1 MEKEQR
7 SKLQKATQDARRLL
21 EEEFSRQLLETYD
34 INVAAGRWNDE
45 PGTHLQAEQRLLR
58 EKLLAWIEHR
68 SAQINDEKEALLLA
82 LREMAF
88 TALNRFVALK
98 LMEAR
103 ELVRPC
109 VSGGLESE
117 GFQEFTAVAQGLLVE
132 QESSY
137 RLYLETI
144 FEDVSRELRALF
156 DPRDPASLLW
166 PKRTALLE
174 LLDILNRP
182 ELAELWR
189 EDETLGWI
197 YQYFNGDAERKKMR
211 EESSAPRN
219 SRELAVRNQFFTPR
233 YVVEFLT
240 DNTLGRIWYEML
252 QGDTGLKERCRYLV
266 RRPNEIWLQPGGEEA
281 PAEVV
286 ADEALSQE
294 ELLRQP
300 VHIPHRA
307 LKDPREIRMLDPA
320 CGSMHFGLYAFDL
333 YLAIY
338 GEAWEI
344 AQGSDKQAKQGE
356 AFAAFVADAA
366 GFADKAAFLR
376 EVPRLILQHNIHG
389 VDIDPRATQ
398 IARLTLWLR
407 AQRAWQEQ
415 GVEVAARPA
424 ITRSNVVCAEPM
436 PGERELLA
444 DFVDQQF
451 PEAERGL
458 VQQLL
463 ETIFDKMQL
472 AGEAGSLLKIEE
484 EIRDAIEQAR
494 REWQK
499 LAIQQRDLFSA
510 AELAALGG
518 VGSALNTDL
527 QNLTQ
532 DFWLDIEER
541 IYTALSNYAE
551 QAESGGGFQRRL
563 FAEDAAQ
570 GFAFIDICRK
580 SYDVALMNPPFGD
593 ASLPSKPYIEEAY
606 GDTKGDVYKAF
617 VECFHARLVRAGY
630 LGIIS
635 SRTGFFLGQSEDW
648 RTRVVLRLFRPIAL
662 ADLGSGVLDAMVEV
676 AAYVLRSLSAPEA
689 RDLTHSIVPVLG
701 KVVRD
706 SQDRF
711 SLPKWQAARVGLKRH
726 QAVAELEHLE
736 AHGFIKRSPGDT
748 VRYSPLWH
756 SVKEVAAPPEPVFPL
771 LVSVRATDTD
781 EKEGVISSAL
791 SGKAAESVFISN
803 PTDFLRIPSCTFC
816 YWISP
821 KVVALFGSLPKVQSE
836 GREAVIGASTKDDFR
851 FLRLAWE
858 SQNAERALIGQGK
871 LVERGAWTPFA
882 KGGAVVR
889 YYGDL
894 NLTVNWDENGAEL
907 KAMIS
912 EYRGSRGWGYQWSAE
927 LKPRSFSFRPGV
939 TWGRRSTALAFRV
952 LPENSM
958 FADKGPAILDSTNS
972 EETLL
977 SLLAVL
983 NSRVF
988 VSLTAVQV
996 ARVSLAQ
1003 SFEIGI
1009 IQSTPIPILDEP
1021 TIRYLAAKA
1030 RTVWA
1035 LLRAI
1040 DSAKITSNAFALP
1053 ALLAYA
1059 SQTLAERAAAW
1070 AAHVR
1075 TSEETVAAIQAE
1087 IDDLAFRLYGLDAV
1101 DRAALTSTLATEATG
1116 DAEAE
1121 AGEDEDTEAA
1131 TADTPALSADLVGYG
1146 LGVAFGR
1153 WDIRYATGEQAAPEL
1168 PDPFAAL
1175 PVCPPGQLQNAQGLP
1190 ARPEDVPAAYPV
1202 HIPWDGILVDDPN
1215 HPLDLEHRI
1224 REVIEI
1230 IWSGKES
1237 GATAEVIEHEACEI
1251 LGVKVLRDYF
1261 RKPAGFFSDHLKRY
1275 SKSRRQAPI
1284 YWQLSAGN
1292 GNYSVWLYYHRFTS
1306 DTLYRVLRDFVEPRI
1321 QEAEREQFELES
1333 QGGLSGDASS
1343 LLQEAQ
1349 VLLQDL
1355 RLFKSELE
1363 LVAPLWNP
1371 NLNDGVIINHAI
1383 LWRITPYT
1391 PWQKKC
1397 KECWDKLVKG
1407 DYDWAHLSF
1416 HLWPERVIKKCQ
1428 SDRSLAI
1435 AHGLEER
1442 LWQETNKGNWLQRQ
1456 LSDAELQAL
1465 IAEHSKPAVQ
1475 NALERFLAA
1484 PPPVAAARTRATR
1497 AAKSSSTGSTTRRP
1511 RGSAPAV
1518 DAEASRQT
1526 LLVLTA
1532 APADGLGRNA
1542 IAELLDVDAAS
1553 LTAVIKQ
1560 LKEGG
1565 QIEQLGA
1572 ARGAK
1577 YRLSESGLAAVES
1590 QAGEDD

>member
-7 SKLQKATQDARRLL
+7 SRLQKATQDARRLL

-34 INVAAGRWNDE
+34 INVAAGRWSEE
-45 PGTHLQAEQRLLR
+45 PGAHLQAEQRLLR

-68 SAQINDEKEALLLA
+68 SVQINDEKEALLLA

-103 ELVRPC
+103 ELVRAC

-197 YQYFNGDAERKKMR
+197 YQYFNGDSERKKMR

-240 DNTLGRIWYEML
+240 DNTLGRIWYEMR

-266 RRPNEIWLQPGGEEA
+266 RRPNEIWLQSGEEP

-300 VHIPHRA
+300 VHIPYRP

-333 YLAIY
+333 YLEIY
-338 GEAWEI
+338 AEAWEI
-344 AQGSDKQAKQGE
+344 AKGSSEQTQQGE
-356 AFAAFVADAA
+356 AFAPFVAYAA
-366 GFADKAAFLR
+366 DFGDKAAFLR

-389 VDIDPRATQ
+389 IDIDPRATQ

-415 GVEVAARPA
+415 QLEVAARPA

-444 DFVDQQF
+444 DFVDEQF

-463 ETIFDKMQL
+463 EAIFDKMQL

-484 EIRDAIEQAR
+484 EIRDAIDHAQ
-494 REWQK
+494 REWKK
-499 LAIQQRDLFSA
+499 LAVQQQNLFGPN
-510 AELAALGG
+510 ELATLGQL
-518 VGSALNTDL
+518 GSSLNVDL
-527 QNLTQ
+527 VNLTR

-541 IYTALSNYAE
+541 IYDALRGYAE
-551 QAESGGGFQRRL
+551 QTQSGSGLQRRL

-570 GFAFIDICRK
+570 GFAFIDVCRK
-580 SYDVALMNPPFGD
+580 RYDAALMNPPFGD
-593 ASLPSKPYIEEAY
+593 WSKKFKAQSKIDYSDCQGDILSAFIERGSQLLEPSGTQGAI
-606 GDTKGDVYKAF
+606 T
-617 VECFHARLVRAGY
+617 
-630 LGIIS
+630 
-635 SRTGFFLGQSEDW
+635 SRTCLFLTSFAKW
-648 RTRVVLRLFRPIAL
+648 RTRVLLGELQPVLI
-662 ADLGSGVLDAMVEV
+662 ADLGHGVMDAAMVEA
-676 AAYVLRSLSAPEA
+676 AAYVLNKIRSESSKKYQ
-689 RDLTHSIVPVLG
+689 LTAMRL
-701 KVVRD
+701 
-706 SQDRF
+706 
-711 SLPKWQAARVGLKRH
+711 
-726 QAVAELEHLE
+726 LE
-736 AHGFIKRSPGDT
+736 AKDSERALLQSARNSCNGLAEPTTYYIAPSAFRAIPHTPFAYWVTDRIRRIFVDYPAFEGDGRT
-748 VRYSPLWH
+748 ARQGL
-756 SVKEVAAPPEPVFPL
+756 
-771 LVSVRATDTD
+771 AT
-781 EKEGVISSAL
+781 A
-791 SGKAAESVFISN
+791 
-803 PTDFLRIPSCTFC
+803 
-816 YWISP
+816 
-821 KVVALFGSLPKVQSE
+821 
-836 GREAVIGASTKDDFR
+836 DDFR
-851 FLRLAWE
+851 FVRTGWE
-858 SQNAERALIGQGK
+858 VSTTDVLK
-871 LVERGAWTPFA
+871 SWFPYV
-882 KGGAVVR
+882 KGGSYSPFYADV
-889 YYGDL
+889 
-894 NLTVNWDENGAEL
+894 NLLVNWRGDGAEIRCFGDPL
-907 KAMIS
+907 GIRPS
-912 EYRGSRGWGYQWSAE
+912 SRPQNTEYY
-927 LKPRSFSFRPGV
+927 FRPGL
-939 TWGRRSTALAFRV
+939 TWPRRTRRFCPRILPAGVIFSDGGQAVFCPGEELATAVILFSSLSQLLISLSLGTSSMSSGGSPQFMAGTVSRFPFNLTKEFADHAKRLATRQWSMRQSLDAREITSLAFYA
-952 LPENSM
+952 P
-958 FADKGPAILDSTNS
+958 
-972 EETLL
+972 
-977 SLLAVL
+977 
-983 NSRVF
+983 
-988 VSLTAVQV
+988 
-996 ARVSLAQ
+996 SLAP
-1003 SFEIGI
+1003 ETTKAIVPRINALDG
-1009 IQSTPIPILDEP
+1009 STSTSLACCIEKLQNLYAEAGDE
-1021 TIRYLAAKA
+1021 L
-1030 RTVWA
+1030 
-1035 LLRAI
+1035 
-1040 DSAKITSNAFALP
+1040 
-1053 ALLAYA
+1053 
-1059 SQTLAERAAAW
+1059 ERIE
-1070 AAHVR
+1070 R
-1075 TSEETVAAIQAE
+1075 E
-1087 IDDLAFRLYGLDAV
+1087 IDELVYDLYQISDC
-1101 DRAALTSTLATEATG
+1101 DRSEIAAMLPSEG
-1116 DAEAE
+1116 EDSYDAEADHNDDSDGKLFGD
-1121 AGEDEDTEAA
+1121 AHK
-1131 TADTPALSADLVGYG
+1131 
-1146 LGVAFGR
+1146 LGSTLLDYLLGCSFGR
-1153 WDIRYATGEQAAPEL
+1153 WDIHYATGARNPPVL
-1168 PDPFAAL
+1168 SDPFAKL

-1202 HIPWDGILVDDPN
+1202 RIPWDGILVDDPN
-1215 HPLDLEHRI
+1215 HPLDFEHRI

-1230 IWSGKES
+1230 IWSGQEGGPTS
-1237 GATAEVIEHEACEI
+1237 DAIEHEACDI
-1251 LGVKVLRDYF
+1251 LGVKTLRDYF
-1261 RKPAGFFSDHLKRY
+1261 RKPAGFFAEHLKRY

-1292 GNYSVWLYYHRFTS
+1292 GIYSAWLYYHRFTQ

-1321 QEAEREQFELES
+1321 QDAEREQFEFES
-1333 QGGLSGDASS
+1333 QGGLSGDAAV
-1343 LLQEAQ
+1343 LLHEVQA
-1349 VLLQDL
+1349 LLQDL
-1355 RLFKSELE
+1355 QLFKSELE

-1407 DYDWAHLSF
+1407 DYDWAHLAF
-1416 HLWPERVIKKCQ
+1416 HLWPERVIRKCVT
-1428 SDRSLAI
+1428 DRSLAI

-1442 LWQETNKGNWLQRQ
+1442 LWQETSKGNWLQRQ
-1456 LSDAELQAL
+1456 VSEVELQAL
-1465 IAEHSKPAVQ
+1465 LAEYSKPAVQ

-1484 PPPVAAARTRATR
+1484 SPPVAAARTRAPR
-1497 AAKSSSTGSTTRRP
+1497 AGKSSSISTTRRA
-1511 RGSAPAV
+1511 RGSAPEV
-1518 DAEASRQT
+1518 DAETSRQT

-1542 IAELLDVDAAS
+1542 IAELLAVEAAS

-1560 LKEGG
+1560 LKEVG

-1590 QAGEDD
+1590 QAGEG

>member
-1 MEKEQR
+1 MDRDQR
-7 SKLQKATQDARRLL
+7 TRLQRATQEARRLL
-21 EEEFSRQLLETYD
+21 ENEFRSQLLEVYD
-34 INVAAGRWNDE
+34 INVDAGLWNEAAGA
-45 PGTHLQAEQRLLR
+45 HLQANQCLTRD
-58 EKLLAWIEHR
+58 KLVTWVEHKKT
-68 SAQINDEKEALLLA
+68 QINDRQEALLLA

-211 EESSAPRN
+211 EESAAPRN

-240 DNTLGRIWYEML
+240 DNTLGRIWYEMC
-252 QGDTGLKERCRYLV
+252 QGKTGLKERCRYLV
-266 RRPNEIWLQPGGEEA
+266 RRPNEIWLQPGEEA

-300 VHIPHRA
+300 VHIPCRP

-320 CGSMHFGLYAFDL
+320 CGSMHFGLYSFDL

-338 GEAWEI
+338 EEAWEI
-344 AQGSDKQAKQGE
+344 AQSSDEQAKQGE
-356 AFAAFVADAA
+356 AFAAFVAYAA
-366 GFADKAAFLR
+366 GFAGKAAFLH
-376 EVPRLILQHNIHG
+376 EVPRLILLHNIHG

-415 GVEVAARPA
+415 EVEVAARPA

-444 DFVDQQF
+444 DFVDEQF

-484 EIRDAIEQAR
+484 EIRDAIDQAR

-518 VGSALNTDL
+518 VGSSLNTDL
-527 QNLTQ
+527 QNLTK
-532 DFWLDIEER
+532 DFWVTIEER
-541 IYTALSNYAE
+541 IYDALRDYAK
-551 QAESGGGFQRRL
+551 QAESGSGLQRRL

-580 SYDVALMNPPFGD
+580 RYDVALMNPPFGRSTD
-593 ASLPSKPYIEEAY
+593 AMFEILRGRFPHSYIDQY
-606 GDTKGDVYKAF
+606 CCF
-617 VECFHARLVRAGY
+617 VEQGATMCAGGL
-630 LGIIS
+630 LGAIT
-635 SRTGFFLGQSEDW
+635 SRSFVNAVTLERFRERIVTGMSQL
-648 RTRVVLRLFRPIAL
+648 L
-662 ADLGSGVLDAMVEV
+662 DLGRGVLDNAEVEV
-676 AAYVLRSLSAPEA
+676 AAIVLSSSSDSHIEVIDSRPGSQKEPNILLKIHSLKESVIES
-689 RDLTHSIVPVLG
+689 DTYLI
-701 KVVRD
+701 
-706 SQDRF
+706 
-711 SLPKWQAARVGLKRH
+711 PKSK
-726 QAVAELEHLE
+726 
-736 AHGFIKRSPGDT
+736 IKRSPKQQILYKIADFNVGVGQKTFEPAAAT
-748 VRYSPLWH
+748 VRTGLNTFDNFRFIRCWWEVSSTQITIGRRWEHYSKGGNFETFFDDIHL
-756 SVKEVAAPPEPVFPL
+756 VLNREDDGAELAALNIMLHGQAAQSRQSHAHYYLPGLIYTIRAGGFNVRHFPAGCVFSIKGPVIQP
-771 LVSVRATDTD
+771 
-781 EKEGVISSAL
+781 
-791 SGKAAESVFISN
+791 SGKASIS
-803 PTDFLRIPSCTFC
+803 
-816 YWISP
+816 
-821 KVVALFGSLPKVQSE
+821 
-836 GREAVIGASTKDDFR
+836 
-851 FLRLAWE
+851 
-858 SQNAERALIGQGK
+858 
-871 LVERGAWTPFA
+871 
-882 KGGAVVR
+882 
-889 YYGDL
+889 
-894 NLTVNWDENGAEL
+894 
-907 KAMIS
+907 
-912 EYRGSRGWGYQWSAE
+912 
-927 LKPRSFSFRPGV
+927 
-939 TWGRRSTALAFRV
+939 
-952 LPENSM
+952 
-958 FADKGPAILDSTNS
+958 
-972 EETLL
+972 
-977 SLLAVL
+977 
-983 NSRVF
+983 
-988 VSLTAVQV
+988 
-996 ARVSLAQ
+996 
-1003 SFEIGI
+1003 
-1009 IQSTPIPILDEP
+1009 
-1021 TIRYLAAKA
+1021 YLAAFLNSEPIRGLVQQQGNKSQYMPSVIKGLPWEEPDIDTHEKIA
-1030 RTVWA
+1030 KLGLECIRSKMSLYTKCEENVGFAMLIASFDCNGTLGGIVDDNLCLVDRCNSIIRSSSLQVSTELAETHRFPEIDWKSEGVR
-1035 LLRAI
+1035 LEDHDIAI
-1040 DSAKITSNAFALP
+1040 ETEIANGP
-1053 ALLAYA
+1053 ALG
-1059 SQTLAERAAAW
+1059 ER
-1070 AAHVR
+1070 
-1075 TSEETVAAIQAE
+1075 I
-1087 IDDLAFRLYGLDAV
+1087 ILFMF
-1101 DRAALTSTLATEATG
+1101 
-1116 DAEAE
+1116 
-1121 AGEDEDTEAA
+1121 
-1131 TADTPALSADLVGYG
+1131 
-1146 LGVAFGR
+1146 GVAFGR

-1168 PDPFAAL
+1168 PDPFAPL

-1202 HIPWDGILVDDPN
+1202 LIPWEGILVDDPN
-1215 HPLDLEHRI
+1215 HPLDLELRV
-1224 REVIEI
+1224 REVIGI
-1230 IWSGKES
+1230 IWSGEEG
-1237 GATAEVIEHEACEI
+1237 GATAESIEQEVCEI
-1251 LGVKVLRDYF
+1251 LGVKTLRDYF
-1261 RKPAGFFSDHLKRY
+1261 RKPAGFFFDHLKRY

-1292 GNYSVWLYYHRFTS
+1292 GNYSIWLYYHRFTQ
-1306 DTLYRVLRDFVEPRI
+1306 DTLYRVLGDFVEPRI

-1333 QGGLSGDASS
+1333 QGGLSGDAAG

-1349 VLLQDL
+1349 TLLQDL

-1363 LVAPLWNP
+1363 LIAPLWNP

-1383 LWRITPYT
+1383 LWRITPHT

-1397 KECWDKLVKG
+1397 KECWDKLVQG
-1407 DYDWAHLSF
+1407 DYDWAHLAF
-1416 HLWPERVIKKCQ
+1416 HLWPERVIMKCTT
-1428 SDRSLAI
+1428 DRSLAI

-1442 LWQETNKGNWLQRQ
+1442 LWQETSKGNWLQRQ
-1456 LSDAELQAL
+1456 MSEVELDAL
-1465 IAEHSKPAVQ
+1465 IAEYSKPAVQ

-1484 PPPVAAARTRATR
+1484 PPPVAAARTRAPR

-1542 IAELLDVDAAS
+1542 IAELLGVEAAS

-1590 QAGEDD
+1590 QAGEDE

>member
-7 SKLQKATQDARRLL
+7 SKLQKATQEARRLL

-34 INVAAGRWNDE
+34 INVAAGRWSEE
-45 PGTHLQAEQRLLR
+45 PGAHLQAEQRLLR

-174 LLDILNRP
+174 LLDILNRT

-240 DNTLGRIWYEML
+240 DNTLGRIWYEMQ

-266 RRPNEIWLQPGGEEA
+266 RRPNEIWLQPGEEA

-294 ELLRQP
+294 ELLRQA
-300 VHIPHRA
+300 VHIPSRP

-344 AQGSDKQAKQGE
+344 AQGSDEQAKQGE
-356 AFAAFVADAA
+356 AFAAFVAYAA
-366 GFADKAAFLR
+366 GFADKADFLR

-415 GVEVAARPA
+415 RVEVAARPP

-484 EIRDAIEQAR
+484 EIRGGIDQAR

-510 AELAALGG
+510 AELAELGG
-518 VGSALNTDL
+518 LGSSLNTDL
-527 QNLTQ
+527 QNLTK
-532 DFWLDIEER
+532 DFWVTIEER
-541 IYTALSNYAE
+541 IYEALRDYAN
-551 QAESGGGFQRRL
+551 QAENGGYQRRL

-570 GFAFIDICRK
+570 GFAFIDVCRK
-580 SYDVALMNPPFGD
+580 RYDVVVMNPPFGELSRGAKTYLFGAYPLTKND
-593 ASLPSKPYIEEAY
+593 LFACFTERWAYKANLGGRVGAITSRSGFFFSTFQPWREEVLLAY
-606 GDTKGDVYKAF
+606 GKPVL
-617 VECFHARLVRAGY
+617 LV
-630 LGIIS
+630 
-635 SRTGFFLGQSEDW
+635 
-648 RTRVVLRLFRPIAL
+648 
-662 ADLGSGVLDAMVEV
+662 DLGYGVLDSAMVET
-676 AAYVLRSLSAPEA
+676 AAYVLEVGQADQPLLCLRLLEEENKSERLGDVTSLIS
-689 RDLTHSIVPVLG
+689 TG
-701 KVVRD
+701 KRD
-706 SQDRF
+706 SLLHVCKPSAFRRIPGAPF
-711 SLPKWQAARVGLKRH
+711 AYWVGERVLKLF
-726 QAVAELEHLE
+726 AEYRPF
-736 AHGFIKRSPGDT
+736 AGHGR
-748 VRYSPLWH
+748 
-756 SVKEVAAPPEPVFPL
+756 
-771 LVSVRATDTD
+771 
-781 EKEGVISSAL
+781 
-791 SGKAAESVFISN
+791 KAA
-803 PTDFLRIPSCTFC
+803 
-816 YWISP
+816 
-821 KVVALFGSLPKVQSE
+821 G
-836 GREAVIGASTKDDFR
+836 GIGTTDDFR
-851 FLRLAWE
+851 FIRCWWE
-858 SQNAERALIGQGK
+858 VPPTTFATSKAKASSAHAFVPIALGGQTS
-871 LVERGAWTPFA
+871 RFYAATTA
-882 KGGAVVR
+882 
-889 YYGDL
+889 
-894 NLTVNWDENGAEL
+894 TVKFGNDGQEL
-907 KAMIS
+907 KTFIEDKLGSAS
-912 EYRGSRGWGYQWSAE
+912 RNVRGQEFY
-927 LKPRSFSFRPGV
+927 FRPGL
-939 TWGRRSTALAFRV
+939 TWPLRGEIFSAWPVPAGCVFSVAGKIATTENEAELPYLLGLFNSLPFDFLVGLSAGKVGGIRIQHQSGLIDRIPFRDCGTAGQALA
-952 LPENSM
+952 
-958 FADKGPAILDSTNS
+958 
-972 EETLL
+972 
-977 SLLAVL
+977 LLAT
-983 NSRVF
+983 N
-988 VSLTAVQV
+988 AW
-996 ARVSLAQ
+996 
-1003 SFEIGI
+1003 GI
-1009 IQSTPIPILDEP
+1009 KWRFDTSE
-1021 TIRYLAAKA
+1021 
-1030 RTVWA
+1030 
-1035 LLRAI
+1035 LR
-1040 DSAKITSNAFALP
+1040 SHAFTLP
-1053 ALLAYA
+1053 ALLQISRSGLNTSA
-1059 SQTLAERAAAW
+1059 TAW
-1070 AAHVR
+1070 ANQ
-1075 TSEETVAAIQAE
+1075 VARGKDQIKIIQAE
-1087 IDDLAFRLYGLDAV
+1087 IDQVALGLYGLEVADVCQLEPELDVAEPPNDV
-1101 DRAALTSTLATEATG
+1101 
-1116 DAEAE
+1116 DAEGELSEEADE
-1121 AGEDEDTEAA
+1121 AGEIRDISCAVA
-1131 TADTPALSADLVGYG
+1131 GLADYLTGS
-1146 LGVAFGR
+1146 AFGR

-1168 PDPFAAL
+1168 PDPFAPL
-1175 PVCPPGQLQNAQGLP
+1175 PVCPPGQLKNAQGLP
-1190 ARPEDVPAAYPV
+1190 ARPEDVPTAYPV
-1202 HIPWDGILVDDPN
+1202 RILWDGILVDDPN
-1215 HPLDLEHRI
+1215 HHLDFERRI

-1230 IWSGKES
+1230 IWSDKEGS
-1237 GATAEVIEHEACEI
+1237 ATAEAIEHEACEI
-1251 LGVKVLRDYF
+1251 LGVKTLRDYF
-1261 RKPAGFFSDHLKRY
+1261 RKPAGFFANHLSRY

-1292 GNYSVWLYYHRFTS
+1292 GNYSIWLYYHRFTQ
-1306 DTLYRVLRDFVEPRI
+1306 DTLYRVLRDFVEIRI
-1321 QEAEREQFELES
+1321 QEAEREQYELES
-1333 QGGLSGDASS
+1333 QVGLSGDAAS
-1343 LLQEAQ
+1343 LLQEMQ
-1349 VLLQDL
+1349 TLLPDL

-1407 DYDWAHLSF
+1407 DYDWAHLAF
-1416 HLWPERVIKKCQ
+1416 HLWPERVIRKCTT
-1428 SDRSLAI
+1428 DRSLAI

-1442 LWQETNKGNWLQRQ
+1442 LWQETSKGSWLQRQ
-1456 LSDAELQAL
+1456 VSEAELQAL
-1465 IAEHSKPAVQ
+1465 LAEYSKPAVQ

-1484 PPPVAAARTRATR
+1484 PPPVAAARTRTPR
-1497 AAKSSSTGSTTRRP
+1497 AGKSSSISTTRRP
-1511 RGSAPAV
+1511 RGSAPEV
-1518 DAEASRQT
+1518 DAETSRQT

-1542 IAELLDVDAAS
+1542 IAELLGVEAAS

-1590 QAGEDD
+1590 QAGEGE

>member
-7 SKLQKATQDARRLL
+7 SKLQKATQEARRLL

-34 INVAAGRWNDE
+34 INVAAGRWSEE
-45 PGTHLQAEQRLLR
+45 PGGHLQSEQRLLR

-117 GFQEFTAVAQGLLVE
+117 GFQEFTAVAQGLLVD

-240 DNTLGRIWYEML
+240 DNTLGRIWYEMR

-266 RRPNEIWLQPGGEEA
+266 RRPNEIWLQPGEEA
-281 PAEVV
+281 PAEVI

-300 VHIPHRA
+300 VHIPHRP

-338 GEAWEI
+338 EEAWEI
-344 AQGSDKQAKQGE
+344 AQGADEQAKQGE
-356 AFAAFVADAA
+356 AFAAFVAYVAD
-366 GFADKAAFLR
+366 FASKAVFLS
-376 EVPRLILQHNIHG
+376 EVPRLILLHNIHG

-444 DFVDQQF
+444 DFVDEQF

-463 ETIFDKMQL
+463 EVIFDKMQL

-518 VGSALNTDL
+518 VGSSLNTDL
-527 QNLTQ
+527 QNLAK
-532 DFWLDIEER
+532 DFWVDLEER
-541 IYTALSNYAE
+541 IYTALRDYAE
-551 QAESGGGFQRRL
+551 QAESDCYQRQL

-570 GFAFIDICRK
+570 GFAFIDISRK
-580 SYDVALMNPPFGD
+580 CYDVALMNPPFGEPTADVTEKIAVKYPQHGGNLAIMFHDRVFARLDRKGACGAVVDNTIFVKSTYSKFRKRFGVDKQMIRNVVYLGWGTLDGANVEVSLSITTARASSGFNVID
-593 ASLPSKPYIEEAY
+593 ASGPDKSDNLLAAVGQLKSAEDSDFIMSLTATALTQIPNLSISFSKDTRVHALGEKLSQTYARAKQGLAPVDTPRFIRLRWEVPPVEMKSTWPPINHGGPYSPFYREHSFVVNWHSDGRELKAKVLNNYPYLGSNWGWVVKNDRLYGKPGIAY
-606 GDTKGDVYKAF
+606 GKRTDLLSVQIQNDGMLFSNEGFAIFPLREEDTWF
-617 VECFHARLVRAGY
+617 VLGFLNSPAIGNLLNTFCGQHKVSGYVDAIPVPPFSSDQRRQLATLAQAGY
-630 LGIIS
+630 ADAKELFIAEE
-635 SRTGFFLGQSEDW
+635 TGTTF
-648 RTRVVLRLFRPIAL
+648 
-662 ADLGSGVLDAMVEV
+662 
-676 AAYVLRSLSAPEA
+676 
-689 RDLTHSIVPVLG
+689 
-701 KVVRD
+701 
-706 SQDRF
+706 
-711 SLPKWQAARVGLKRH
+711 
-726 QAVAELEHLE
+726 
-736 AHGFIKRSPGDT
+736 
-748 VRYSPLWH
+748 
-756 SVKEVAAPPEPVFPL
+756 
-771 LVSVRATDTD
+771 VSCAF
-781 EKEGVISSAL
+781 
-791 SGKAAESVFISN
+791 AAESVLQSHE
-803 PTDFLRIPSCTFC
+803 
-816 YWISP
+816 
-821 KVVALFGSLPKVQSE
+821 LFV
-836 GREAVIGASTKDDFR
+836 
-851 FLRLAWE
+851 E
-858 SQNAERALIGQGK
+858 SQACLRAKQI
-871 LVERGAWTPFA
+871 
-882 KGGAVVR
+882 
-889 YYGDL
+889 
-894 NLTVNWDENGAEL
+894 
-907 KAMIS
+907 
-912 EYRGSRGWGYQWSAE
+912 
-927 LKPRSFSFRPGV
+927 
-939 TWGRRSTALAFRV
+939 
-952 LPENSM
+952 
-958 FADKGPAILDSTNS
+958 
-972 EETLL
+972 
-977 SLLAVL
+977 SLLAESDKIIESL
-983 NSRVF
+983 LGSIERRISKSIDLDLSRECYF
-988 VSLTAVQV
+988 T
-996 ARVSLAQ
+996 
-1003 SFEIGI
+1003 
-1009 IQSTPIPILDEP
+1009 
-1021 TIRYLAAKA
+1021 
-1030 RTVWA
+1030 
-1035 LLRAI
+1035 
-1040 DSAKITSNAFALP
+1040 
-1053 ALLAYA
+1053 
-1059 SQTLAERAAAW
+1059 
-1070 AAHVR
+1070 
-1075 TSEETVAAIQAE
+1075 
-1087 IDDLAFRLYGLDAV
+1087 GLI
-1101 DRAALTSTLATEATG
+1101 S
-1116 DAEAE
+1116 
-1121 AGEDEDTEAA
+1121 
-1131 TADTPALSADLVGYG
+1131 YF
-1146 LGVAFGR
+1146 LGAAFGR
-1153 WDIRYATGEQAAPEL
+1153 WDIRYATGEQSAPEL
-1168 PDPFAAL
+1168 PDPFAPL
-1175 PVCPPGQLQNAQGLP
+1175 PICSPGMLQGDDGLP
-1190 ARPEDVPAAYPV
+1190 LSGVAGRRLLAESIYPLDVA
-1202 HIPWDGILVDDPN
+1202 WDGILVDDPE
-1215 HPLDLEHRI
+1215 HPLDLERYV
-1224 REVIEI
+1224 RNALNVLWGDRADENQQ
-1230 IWSGKES
+1230 
-1237 GATAEVIEHEACEI
+1237 EACSC
-1251 LGVKVLRDYF
+1251 LDVPTLREWF
-1261 RKPAGFFSDHLKRY
+1261 RQPTAFFADHLKRY

-1292 GNYSVWLYYHRFTS
+1292 GNYSAWLYYHRFTQ
-1306 DTLYRVLRDFVEPRI
+1306 DTLYRLLGDFVDIRI

-1333 QGGLSGDASS
+1333 QGGLSGDGAE
-1343 LLQEAQ
+1343 LLHEVQA
-1349 VLLQDL
+1349 LLQDL

-1363 LVAPLWNP
+1363 LVATLWNP

-1407 DYDWAHLSF
+1407 DYDWAHLAF
-1416 HLWPERVIKKCQ
+1416 HLWPERVIRKCTA
-1428 SDRSLAI
+1428 DRSLAI

-1442 LWQETNKGNWLQRQ
+1442 LWQDTNNGNWLQRQ
-1456 LSDAELQAL
+1456 VSEAELQGL
-1465 IAEHSKPAVQ
+1465 IAEYSKPAVQ

-1484 PPPVAAARTRATR
+1484 PPAVAAARTRAPR
-1497 AAKSSSTGSTTRRP
+1497 ASKSSSTGTTRRP
-1511 RGSAPAV
+1511 RGSAPEV
-1518 DAEASRQT
+1518 DAETARQT

-1532 APADGLGRNA
+1532 APAEGLGRNA
-1542 IAELLDVDAAS
+1542 IAELLGVEAAS

-1577 YRLSESGLAAVES
+1577 YRLTESGLAATES
-1590 QAGEDD
+1590 QAGEDN

>member
-34 INVAAGRWNDE
+34 INVTAGRWSEE
-45 PGTHLQAEQRLLR
+45 PGAHLQAEQRLLR

-240 DNTLGRIWYEML
+240 DNTLGRIWYEMR
-252 QGDTGLKERCRYLV
+252 QGDTGLIERCRYLV
-266 RRPNEIWLQPGGEEA
+266 RRPNEIWLQPGEEA
-281 PAEVV
+281 PADVV

-300 VHIPHRA
+300 VHIPNRP

-338 GEAWEI
+338 EEAWEI
-344 AQGSDKQAKQGE
+344 AQGSDEQAKQGE
-356 AFAAFVADAA
+356 AFAAFVTYAAD
-366 GFADKAAFLR
+366 FASKAAFLR

-444 DFVDQQF
+444 DFVDEQF

-484 EIRDAIEQAR
+484 EIRDAIDEAR
-494 REWQK
+494 REWRK

-510 AELAALGG
+510 AEMAELGG

-527 QNLTQ
+527 QNLTK
-532 DFWLDIEER
+532 DFWVTIEER
-541 IYTALSNYAE
+541 IYDALREYAN
-551 QAESGGGFQRRL
+551 QAESGGYQRRL

-570 GFAFIDICRK
+570 GFAFIDVCRK
-580 SYDVALMNPPFGD
+580 CYDVALMNPPFGE
-593 ASLPSKPYIEEAY
+593 ASRKSKDYLTLKYPR
-606 GDTKGDVYKAF
+606 TKNDLYAAF
-617 VECFHARLVRAGY
+617 TECWLSRTNFRGRLGA
-630 LGIIS
+630 IT
-635 SRTGFFLGQSEDW
+635 SRTGFFLSHFQSWREDVLLANAPP
-648 RTRVVLRLFRPIAL
+648 VVT
-662 ADLGSGVLDAMVEV
+662 ADLGYGVLDAAMVET
-676 AAYVLRSLSAPEA
+676 AAYCLESDTPTKEACFFGLLFHEDKGHSLLEEIQELS
-689 RDLTHSIVPVLG
+689 LG
-701 KVVRD
+701 RKP
-706 SQDRF
+706 QT
-711 SLPKWQAARVGLKRH
+711 AYII
-726 QAVAELEHLE
+726 ELDI
-736 AHGFIKRSPGDT
+736 FRKIPRSPFA
-748 VRYSPLWH
+748 YWASP
-756 SVKEVAAPPEPVFPL
+756 KC
-771 LVSVRATDTD
+771 VSLF
-781 EKEGVISSAL
+781 S
-791 SGKAAESVFISN
+791 SN
-803 PTDFLRIPSCTFC
+803 PGLEF
-816 YWISP
+816 
-821 KVVALFGSLPKVQSE
+821 FGFRVRKGLD
-836 GREAVIGASTKDDFR
+836 TNDDFR
-851 FLRLAWE
+851 FFRLWWE
-858 SQNAERALIGQGK
+858 VPLWNRDYVPL
-871 LVERGAWTPFA
+871 A
-882 KGGAVVR
+882 KGGAFAR
-889 YYGDL
+889 YF
-894 NLTVNWDENGAEL
+894 
-907 KAMIS
+907 S
-912 EYRGSRGWGYQWSAE
+912 EIPLVIDWSE
-927 LKPRSFSFRPGV
+927 KGEHLRSFLRHRGDHPSRNIRSEDLYFQAGL
-939 TWGRRSTALAFRV
+939 TWSQRSQRGLSVRV
-952 LPENSM
+952 LPAGCIFST
-958 FADKGPAILDSTNS
+958 KGPGIIPHCLENAFQVLG
-972 EETLL
+972 L
-977 SLLAVL
+977 L
-983 NSRVF
+983 NSSSYAALVGLQMAF
-988 VSLTAVQV
+988 GSYDTGILKLTPLLDLDENISSLIERL
-996 ARVSLAQ
+996 ARRAFDLSRAPFLLDESARIFTNPPLNPGANSLATGI
-1003 SFEIGI
+1003 SALHCDEI
-1009 IQSTPIPILDEP
+1009 S
-1021 TIRYLAAKA
+1021 K
-1030 RTVWA
+1030 
-1035 LLRAI
+1035 
-1040 DSAKITSNAFALP
+1040 
-1053 ALLAYA
+1053 
-1059 SQTLAERAAAW
+1059 LAEL
-1070 AAHVR
+1070 
-1075 TSEETVAAIQAE
+1075 TECSSQ
-1087 IDDLAFRLYGLDAV
+1087 IDNIARNLYGLDEFSIDAQKKALPEAQNVNERPDANEEEEGGGLRISDQARLLNAV
-1101 DRAALTSTLATEATG
+1101 VETISFA
-1116 DAEAE
+1116 
-1121 AGEDEDTEAA
+1121 
-1131 TADTPALSADLVGYG
+1131 V
-1146 LGVAFGR
+1146 GVAFGR
-1153 WDIRYATGEQAAPEL
+1153 WDVRFATGEQATPDL
-1168 PDPFAAL
+1168 PDPFANL
-1175 PVCPPGQLQNAQGLP
+1175 PVCPPGQLQNAQGVP
-1190 ARPEDVPAAYPV
+1190 ARPEDVPAEYPV
-1202 HIPWDGILVDDPN
+1202 LIPWDGILVDDPN
-1215 HPLDLEHRI
+1215 HPLDLELRI

-1230 IWSGKES
+1230 IWNCQVQTSSK
-1237 GATAEVIEHEACEI
+1237 AIVQEACEI
-1251 LGVKVLRDYF
+1251 LGAKWLRDFF
-1261 RKPAGFFSDHLKRY
+1261 RKPAGFFADHLKRY

-1292 GNYSVWLYYHRFTS
+1292 GDYSAWLYYHRFTS
-1306 DTLYRVLRDFVEPRI
+1306 DTLYRLLRDFVEPRI
-1321 QEAEREQFELES
+1321 QEAEREQFEFES
-1333 QGGLSGDASS
+1333 QGGLSGDAAG
-1343 LLQEAQ
+1343 LLHEVQA
-1349 VLLQDL
+1349 LLQDL

-1383 LWRITPYT
+1383 LWRITPFT

-1407 DYDWAHLSF
+1407 DYDWAQLAF
-1416 HLWPERVIKKCQ
+1416 HLWPERVIRKCVT
-1428 SDRSLAI
+1428 DRSLAI

-1442 LWQETNKGNWLQRQ
+1442 LWQETNNGNWLQRQ
-1456 LSDAELQAL
+1456 VSEAELQAL
-1465 IAEHSKPAVQ
+1465 LAEYSKPAVQ

-1484 PPPVAAARTRATR
+1484 SPPVAATRTRTSR
-1497 AAKSSSTGSTTRRP
+1497 AGKSSSTGTTRRP
-1511 RGSAPAV
+1511 RGSAPEV
-1518 DAEASRQT
+1518 DAETSRQT

-1542 IAELLDVDAAS
+1542 IAELLAVEAAS

-1590 QAGEDD
+1590 QAGEGE

>member
-34 INVAAGRWNDE
+34 INVAAGRWSEE
-45 PGTHLQAEQRLLR
+45 PGAHLQAEQRLLR

-68 SAQINDEKEALLLA
+68 SAQIKDEKEALLLA

-240 DNTLGRIWYEML
+240 DNTLGRIWHEMR

-266 RRPNEIWLQPGGEEA
+266 RRPIEIWLQPGEEA

-300 VHIPHRA
+300 VHIPHRP

-338 GEAWEI
+338 EEAWEI
-344 AQGSDKQAKQGE
+344 AQGADEQAKQGE
-356 AFAAFVADAA
+356 AFAAFVAYVAD
-366 GFADKAAFLR
+366 FASKAVFLS
-376 EVPRLILQHNIHG
+376 EVPRLILLHNIHG

-444 DFVDQQF
+444 DFVDEQF

-463 ETIFDKMQL
+463 EVIFDKMQL
-472 AGEAGSLLKIEE
+472 AGEAGSLLRIERD
-484 EIRDAIEQAR
+484 IRDVIERFQCD
-494 REWQK
+494 WQK
-499 LAIQQRDLFSA
+499 LAIQQRELFSL
-510 AELAALGG
+510 AELSDKSQVYTSLNADLESLTKDFWASIEEKIYSALSGYAERAEELGG
-518 VGSALNTDL
+518 LG
-527 QNLTQ
+527 
-532 DFWLDIEER
+532 
-541 IYTALSNYAE
+541 
-551 QAESGGGFQRRL
+551 RRL
-563 FAEDAAQ
+563 FAMEAAQ
-570 GFAFIDICRK
+570 GFAFIDVCRK
-580 SYDVALMNPPFGD
+580 RYSVVVMNPPFGYAPDSLLKFIGDRITDID
-593 ASLPSKPYIEEAY
+593 ALFVSRGIEMLCEDGMLGVITNRTQLMKPGLASFREEALQ
-606 GDTKGDVYKAF
+606 G
-617 VECFHARLVRAGY
+617 RSSLLVC
-630 LGIIS
+630 
-635 SRTGFFLGQSEDW
+635 
-648 RTRVVLRLFRPIAL
+648 
-662 ADLGSGVLDAMVEV
+662 ADLGNGVLDAMVET
-676 AAYVLRSLSAPEA
+676 AAYVVSRNSSIRDALFANALSF
-689 RDLTHSIVPVLG
+689 RDKELVIRQFAQGENTRLINPSSFKRLPG
-701 KVVRD
+701 N
-706 SQDRF
+706 RF
-711 SLPKWQAARVGLKRH
+711 AHWLNKDF
-726 QAVAELEHLE
+726 LEILC
-736 AHGFIKRSPGDT
+736 
-748 VRYSPLWH
+748 
-756 SVKEVAAPPEPVFPL
+756 VF
-771 LVSVRATDTD
+771 D
-781 EKEGVISSAL
+781 KISSQHLVAFGL
-791 SGKAAESVFISN
+791 ST
-803 PTDFLRIPSCTFC
+803 TDN
-816 YWISP
+816 
-821 KVVALFGSLPKVQSE
+821 
-836 GREAVIGASTKDDFR
+836 FR
-851 FLRLAWE
+851 FVRLRWE
-858 SQNAERALIGQGK
+858 INQLSIKPFRAGCDDW
-871 LVERGAWTPFA
+871 VYFA
-882 KGGAVVR
+882 KGGDYLPFA
-889 YYGDL
+889 GDIHL
-894 NLTVNWDENGAEL
+894 AIDWRRNGAALRSMPGAPIRSEHVYG
-907 KAMIS
+907 KAGLTYTMRTTSALAPRVLPAGCIPEVNGPSITSLSGSALSSYEILGILCSRVSSYLSDALVAAGDSAGKAYIPGVVGNLPIPKVLDNQVDRLVRMAVKLAMRIEQLEETSNYFSLPLSFIVAHDPTSANSRFIAAS
-912 EYRGSRGWGYQWSAE
+912 EYMVSVLVDCALVTAEYLEKIEDSFGLSPQARHELDVVVGPIPGDPSADTERMTESLAE
-927 LKPRSFSFRPGV
+927 LAAMSNENIV
-939 TWGRRSTALAFRV
+939 STALSRGITRKDVSKNAYYSDRR
-952 LPENSM
+952 LE
-958 FADKGPAILDSTNS
+958 
-972 EETLL
+972 
-977 SLLAVL
+977 LLA
-983 NSRVF
+983 
-988 VSLTAVQV
+988 SLTGDSLRSIGDLLREEHAAPEKWV
-996 ARVSLAQ
+996 VSELSA
-1003 SFEIGI
+1003 IVGI
-1009 IQSTPIPILDEP
+1009 I
-1021 TIRYLAAKA
+1021 
-1030 RTVWA
+1030 
-1035 LLRAI
+1035 
-1040 DSAKITSNAFALP
+1040 
-1053 ALLAYA
+1053 
-1059 SQTLAERAAAW
+1059 
-1070 AAHVR
+1070 
-1075 TSEETVAAIQAE
+1075 
-1087 IDDLAFRLYGLDAV
+1087 
-1101 DRAALTSTLATEATG
+1101 
-1116 DAEAE
+1116 
-1121 AGEDEDTEAA
+1121 
-1131 TADTPALSADLVGYG
+1131 
-1146 LGVAFGR
+1146 FGR
-1153 WDIRYATGEQAAPEL
+1153 WDIRKASHRIDFSASI
-1168 PDPFAAL
+1168 DPFATL
-1175 PVCPPGQLQNAQGLP
+1175 PICPPGQLQDESGLP
-1190 ARPEDVPAAYPV
+1190 VLPDDAPSSYPLP
-1202 HIPWDGILVDDPN
+1202 IAWDGIIVDDSN
-1215 HPLDLEHRI
+1215 HSFDIEASSRRVL
-1224 REVIEI
+1224 EI
-1230 IWSGKES
+1230 IWPSSDGAVAKLIES
-1237 GATAEVIEHEACEI
+1237 SICQALKLTS
-1251 LGVKVLRDYF
+1251 LRDWF
-1261 RKPAGFFSDHLKRY
+1261 CRPASFFADHLQRY
-1275 SKSRRQAPI
+1275 SRSRRQAPI
-1284 YWQLSAGN
+1284 YWQLSSGN
-1292 GNYSVWLYYHRFTS
+1292 GNYSIWLYYHRFTQ
-1306 DTLYRVLRDFVEPRI
+1306 DTPYRVLRDFVEPRI
-1321 QEAEREQFELES
+1321 QEAEREQFEYES
-1333 QGGLSGDASS
+1333 QGGLSGDAAG
-1343 LLQEAQ
+1343 LLHEVQA
-1349 VLLQDL
+1349 LLQDL

-1407 DYDWAHLSF
+1407 DYDWAHLAF
-1416 HLWPERVIKKCQ
+1416 HLWPERVIRKCTT
-1428 SDRSLAI
+1428 DRSLAI

-1442 LWQETNKGNWLQRQ
+1442 LWQETNNGNWLQRQ
-1456 LSDAELQAL
+1456 VSEAELQAL
-1465 IAEHSKPAVQ
+1465 IAGYRKPAVQ

-1484 PPPVAAARTRATR
+1484 SPPVAAARTRAPR
-1497 AAKSSSTGSTTRRP
+1497 AAKSPSTGTTRRP
-1511 RGSAPAV
+1511 RGSAPEV
-1518 DAEASRQT
+1518 DAETSRQT

-1532 APADGLGRNA
+1532 APSEGLGRNA
-1542 IAELLDVDAAS
+1542 IAELLAVEAAS

-1577 YRLSESGLAAVES
+1577 YRLTTSGLAAVES
-1590 QAGEDD
+1590 QAGEDE

>member
-7 SKLQKATQDARRLL
+7 SRLQKATQDARRLL

-34 INVAAGRWNDE
+34 INVAAGRWSEE
-45 PGTHLQAEQRLLR
+45 PGAHLQAEQRLLR

-68 SAQINDEKEALLLA
+68 SAQINDKKEALLLT

-174 LLDILNRP
+174 LLEILNRP

-240 DNTLGRIWYEML
+240 DNTLGRIWYEMRH
-252 QGDTGLKERCRYLV
+252 GDTGLKERCRYLV
-266 RRPNEIWLQPGGEEA
+266 RRPNEIWLQPGEDA

-286 ADEALSQE
+286 ADDSLSQE

-300 VHIPHRA
+300 VHIPYRP

-338 GEAWEI
+338 EEAWEI
-344 AQGSDKQAKQGE
+344 AQGSDEQAKQEE
-356 AFAAFVADAA
+356 AFAAFVTYAA
-366 GFADKAAFLR
+366 GIADKAAFLR
-376 EVPRLILQHNIHG
+376 EVPRLILLHNIHG

-415 GVEVAARPA
+415 KVEVAARPA
-424 ITRSNVVCAEPM
+424 ISRSNVVCAEPM
-436 PGERELLA
+436 PGEKELLA

-463 ETIFDKMQL
+463 EVIFDKMQL

-510 AELAALGG
+510 AELAELGG
-518 VGSALNTDL
+518 VGSSMNTDL
-527 QNLTQ
+527 QNLTKG
-532 DFWLDIEER
+532 FWVNIEER
-541 IYTALSNYAE
+541 IYNALRDYAN
-551 QAESGGGFQRRL
+551 QAESGGYQRRL

-570 GFAFIDICRK
+570 GFAFIDTCRK
-580 SYDVALMNPPFGD
+580 RYDSILMNPPFGLGSKSIEKYAQACYQGSAAEELA
-593 ASLPSKPYIEEAY
+593 ASFYS
-606 GDTKGDVYKAF
+606 
-617 VECFHARLVRAGY
+617 RALELLSRQGRV
-630 LGIIS
+630 GEIS
-635 SRTGFFLGQSEDW
+635 SRTIFFLPTLADW
-648 RTRVVLRLFRPIAL
+648 RKRFLFADSTL
-662 ADLGSGVLDAMVEV
+662 HLYADLGEQILDGAFNETS
-676 AAYVLRSLSAPEA
+676 AYVSTKSKASCAFASFGMFHRSNDISADLLSLSRSE
-689 RDLTHSIVPVLG
+689 
-701 KVVRD
+701 VRGEIY
-706 SQDRF
+706 Q
-711 SLPKWQAARVGLKRH
+711 K
-726 QAVAELEHLE
+726 
-736 AHGFIKRSPGDT
+736 
-748 VRYSPLWH
+748 PLSAFKLLADH
-756 SVKEVAAPPEPVFPL
+756 PL
-771 LVSVRATDTD
+771 
-781 EKEGVISSAL
+781 
-791 SGKAAESVFISN
+791 
-803 PTDFLRIPSCTFC
+803 C
-816 YWISP
+816 YWISSEFTRSLQKLEP
-821 KVVALFGSLPKVQSE
+821 FGEVAAEVQMGLAPRDEFRFSRLWWEVLPQEIGESKSWACYAKGGELSPYYSDVELVLRSEANLAEIKAALNHKYPYLKGNLSWVLHPENNYFEPGLTFGQ
-836 GREAVIGASTKDDFR
+836 RTA
-851 FLRLAWE
+851 FLRLSILPKNCYFSVAGKAVFGKRYSSLFLLQAINTPAVQFLTYLRRE
-858 SQNAERALIGQGK
+858 SLSMNPQFQEGDVARIPWPSISKATIERIEQLSVASASAVRMVASFDEIDHAFYCCSQSGEALSARDHAARILAENEEEAS
-871 LVERGAWTPFA
+871 
-882 KGGAVVR
+882 
-889 YYGDL
+889 
-894 NLTVNWDENGAEL
+894 
-907 KAMIS
+907 KAMAS
-912 EYRGSRGWGYQWSAE
+912 EIGLSKEDSEFIERE
-927 LKPRSFSFRPGV
+927 ILPR
-939 TWGRRSTALAFRV
+939 WKDRSTANWFVER
-952 LPENSM
+952 
-958 FADKGPAILDSTNS
+958 
-972 EETLL
+972 EEISFL
-977 SLLAVL
+977 S
-983 NSRVF
+983 
-988 VSLTAVQV
+988 
-996 ARVSLAQ
+996 
-1003 SFEIGI
+1003 
-1009 IQSTPIPILDEP
+1009 
-1021 TIRYLAAKA
+1021 Y
-1030 RTVWA
+1030 
-1035 LLRAI
+1035 
-1040 DSAKITSNAFALP
+1040 
-1053 ALLAYA
+1053 
-1059 SQTLAERAAAW
+1059 
-1070 AAHVR
+1070 
-1075 TSEETVAAIQAE
+1075 
-1087 IDDLAFRLYGLDAV
+1087 
-1101 DRAALTSTLATEATG
+1101 
-1116 DAEAE
+1116 
-1121 AGEDEDTEAA
+1121 
-1131 TADTPALSADLVGYG
+1131 LVG
-1146 LGVAFGR
+1146 LLFGR
-1153 WDIRYATGEQAAPEL
+1153 WDVRSLQADKRPGL
-1168 PDPFAAL
+1168 ICDPFESL
-1175 PVCPPGQLQNAQGLP
+1175 PVCPVGQLQNAKGLP
-1190 ARPEDVPAAYPV
+1190 GSPLEVSESYPLSV
-1202 HIPWDGILVDDPN
+1202 CWGGILV
-1215 HPLDLEHRI
+1215 LDNGHTLDVLNQVNLLIELLNKSRAGHRKTI
-1224 REVIEI
+1224 DAQELCCKLNVNNLRE
-1230 IWSGKES
+1230 
-1237 GATAEVIEHEACEI
+1237 
-1251 LGVKVLRDYF
+1251 YF
-1261 RKPAGFFSDHLKRY
+1261 GRTSNFFADHLKHY

-1292 GNYSVWLYYHRFTS
+1292 GNYSAWLYYHRFTQ
-1306 DTLYRVLRDFVEPRI
+1306 DTLYRVLGDFVDPRI
-1321 QEAEREQFELES
+1321 QEAEREQFEFES
-1333 QGGLSGDASS
+1333 QGGLSGDAAS
-1343 LLQEAQ
+1343 LLHEVQA
-1349 VLLQDL
+1349 LLQDL

-1383 LWRITPYT
+1383 LWRVTPYT

-1407 DYDWAHLSF
+1407 DYDWAHLAF
-1416 HLWPERVIKKCQ
+1416 HLWPERVIRKCTI
-1428 SDRSLAI
+1428 DRSLAI

-1442 LWQETNKGNWLQRQ
+1442 LWQETSKGNWLQRQ
-1456 LSDAELQAL
+1456 LPEAELQAL

-1484 PPPVAAARTRATR
+1484 PPPVAAARTRAPR
-1497 AAKSSSTGSTTRRP
+1497 VAKSASAGVTRRP
-1511 RGSAPAV
+1511 RGSATEV

-1532 APADGLGRNA
+1532 APSEGLGRNA
-1542 IAELLDVDAAS
+1542 IAELLAVEAAS

-1572 ARGAK
+1572 ARGAR
-1577 YRLSESGLAAVES
+1577 YRLSESGLAAIEN
-1590 QAGEDD
+1590 QAGEVD